1 MRTCCPTCRT
11 VFRVTPEQLRLR
23 AGRVRCGQ
31 CRAVFN
37 AIENLFDGDSLASSP
52 TAPVAAAAGATP
64 PLPAAARASPRAEP
78 APNPVDLVA
87 PPTPVASRSAVAAV
101 IDVASSPAPIQGADE
116 PACAADESPPVD
128 RQLPAAAADERAPPG
143 EGDGPSAPPQ
153 WLAEVPGAPSP
164 AERSVRTTFLV
175 VAVLLACVLAGQ
187 LVFHQRGSIAISVP
201 ALRPLLEALS
211 AAFGSEMPLPRQA
224 ALVSIESSDLQAD
237 PGRGKLLVLQA
248 TLRNR
253 AAYAQA
259 YPALELTLT
268 DTRDKAIA
276 RRVLLPEEYLS
287 PAALSDGPFPTNA
300 EMEVKLW
307 LEAQQI
313 DAAGYRLYL
322 FYP

>member
-1 MRTCCPTCRT
+1 
-11 VFRVTPEQLRLR
+11 
-23 AGRVRCGQ
+23 
-31 CRAVFN
+31 
-37 AIENLFDGDSLASSP
+37 
-52 TAPVAAAAGATP
+52 P
-64 PLPAAARASPRAEP
+64 PS
-78 APNPVDLVA
+78 
-87 PPTPVASRSAVAAV
+87 
-101 IDVASSPAPIQGADE
+101 
-116 PACAADESPPVD
+116 
-128 RQLPAAAADERAPPG
+128 

-224 ALVSIESSDLQAD
+224 ALVRIESSDLQAD